1 MRAEYEHTGI
11 ATGGLTGFA
20 PASDCV
26 RAEYEHTGS
35 NRVNRVC
42 PSLPTVREE
51 YGLIGTTGLKL
62 IVSLFYWVFNVKKSK
77 IKYIILK
84 PKYII

>member
-1 MRAEYEHTGI
+1 MSTQVTA
-11 ATGGLTGFA
+11 GLTGFA

-62 IVSLFYWVFNVKKSK
+62 IVSLFFWVFNVKKIQNQIYNFKTQIYNLK
-77 IKYIILK
+77 IPNI
-84 PKYII
+84 